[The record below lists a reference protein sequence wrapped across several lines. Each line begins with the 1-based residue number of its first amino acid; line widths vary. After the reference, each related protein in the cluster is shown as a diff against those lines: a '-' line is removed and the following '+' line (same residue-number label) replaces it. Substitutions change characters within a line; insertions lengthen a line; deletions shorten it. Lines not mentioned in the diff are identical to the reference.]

1 MHIDFLTLMAYLIV
15 FITIITMVFGIIA
28 YYVYKMR
35 ERKRSKKMDIQSKDL
50 LLRCNDERK
59 KYLFFEHKEIII

>member
-1 MHIDFLTLMAYLIV
+1 MHINFLTLMAYLIV

-35 ERKRSKKMDIQSKDL
+35 ERKRSKKMDIQTKNL
-50 LLRCNDERK
+50 LLTYNDERK
-59 KYLFFEHKEIII
+59 KYLFFEHKEIIL